1 MLGLLSSNLALGLRA
16 DPRMG
21 GQVANPP
28 ARREPTP
35 DLGANGEAWRP
46 AQTDF
51 GMPSKASQQDVA
63 HIFPYPMTLDYYP
76 ATVRDR
82 AQRQFGPEP
91 SQGQRERVLTNQILA
106 PAEERLRGPF
116 GTGGKKTDWQAGG
129 LYGVNSFNDGFKP
142 IEYGKP
148 GEPFGDTY
156 EQAHKSDYAQRSA
169 PLGVGMSTLNRY
181 LAAGGMGDMGRQLTP
196 DMPHV
201 HPSVQPL
208 APRPGDYEKSGGAD
222 YLTKPPEILPPQPPY
237 LYPPHRPGEFAYAVP
252 PERANEY
259 GPASPAAYPEPPP
272 TCVPAKDVPFLRS
285 LPAAALGEYC
295 VPLKYLP
302 FYHPASYRMGDHPR
316 TPEGA
321 AGSGA
326 PPADSPF
333 FVAPPT
339 PSPQFQAPLPFS
351 SAPKFMPYRE
361 LGMGGPPPGPV
372 PPPPANYPLGSL
384 ANKPPPLPPPPMP
397 PPMMPYG

>member
-1 MLGLLSSNLALGLRA
+1 MLGLSSLVWAA
-16 DPRMG
+16 PARMG
-21 GQVANPP
+21 AVANPP

-106 PAEERLRGPF
+106 AGRGAAARPVRHRRQEDGLAGGRAVRREFVQRRLQADRVRQAGRALWRHVRAGAQVGLCAAQRAARRRHVDAQPLPRGGRDGRHGAPADARHAARPPVGAAARAAAGRLREVGRRRLPHGAARDPAAAAAVPLPAAPPRRGP
-116 GTGGKKTDWQAGG
+116 
-129 LYGVNSFNDGFKP
+129 
-142 IEYGKP
+142 
-148 GEPFGDTY
+148 
-156 EQAHKSDYAQRSA
+156 
-169 PLGVGMSTLNRY
+169 
-181 LAAGGMGDMGRQLTP
+181 
-196 DMPHV
+196 
-201 HPSVQPL
+201 
-208 APRPGDYEKSGGAD
+208 
-222 YLTKPPEILPPQPPY
+222 
-237 LYPPHRPGEFAYAVP
+237 AYAVP

-302 FYHPASYRMGDHPR
+302 YYHPASYRMGDHPR
-316 TPEGA
+316 TPEGTARA
-321 AGSGA
+321 ARR
-326 PPADSPF
+326 
-333 FVAPPT
+333 PPT
-339 PSPQFQAPLPFS
+339 ARSSSRRRRRRRSSRRRCPSRRRPSLCRTASWAWAARRPAPCRRRPPTTR
-351 SAPKFMPYRE
+351 SAAWRT
-361 LGMGGPPPGPV
+361 
-372 PPPPANYPLGSL
+372 SRRRCRRRRCRRR
-384 ANKPPPLPPPPMP
+384 
-397 PPMMPYG
+397 